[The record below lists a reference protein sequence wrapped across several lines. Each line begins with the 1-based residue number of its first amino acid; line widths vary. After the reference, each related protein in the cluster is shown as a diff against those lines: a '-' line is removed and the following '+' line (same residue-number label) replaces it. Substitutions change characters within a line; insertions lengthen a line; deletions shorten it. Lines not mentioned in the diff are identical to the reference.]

1 MFNLKNKKVLITG
14 ASGGIGQSIAE
25 IFSKAGAI
33 VGLAARN
40 EEKLQE
46 LSSTLE
52 GESHIFKIDLSDLSS
67 IENFIEEADT
77 AMGGIDILICNAGI
91 TKDTLSMRMKTED
104 FKNVIDV
111 NLTSTF
117 ILNRDMA
124 KKMMKRKYGRIIN
137 MSSIVGITGN
147 PGQTNYCASKAGI
160 IGMTKSFAL
169 EFASRGI
176 TFNCIAPGFIRTPM
190 TDVLTQDQKN
200 AMLSKIPQTRF
211 GEPSDIA
218 NTAVFLASDE
228 AEYITGQ
235 TLHVN
240 GGMLMI

>member
-77 AMGGIDILICNAGI
+77 AIGGIDILICNAGI